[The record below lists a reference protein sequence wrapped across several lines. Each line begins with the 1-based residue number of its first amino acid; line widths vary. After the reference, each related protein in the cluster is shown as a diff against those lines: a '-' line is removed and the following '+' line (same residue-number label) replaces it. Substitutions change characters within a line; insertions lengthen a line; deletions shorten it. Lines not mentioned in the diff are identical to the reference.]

1 MTDLIVTMDGPA
13 GTGKSTVSRAV
24 ALRLGLPHLD
34 TGAYYRA
41 AGLAAMRAGVDLE
54 DGAEVAGV
62 VASSDL
68 DQVDG
73 RMLLEGE
80 DVSTRI
86 RSPEVTTASSR
97 VSAHPEVRKVLVT
110 RQREWVERHQNRAVV
125 EGRDIGS
132 VVFPHATLKIYL
144 DARPEVRARRRA
156 DQTGGD
162 VSEVLAEL
170 AARDHRDS
178 TRQASPLSI
187 PTDAMVVDT
196 SDMTF
201 DEVVDRVVARA
212 GQPTG

>member
-1 MTDLIVTMDGPA
+1 VTDLIVTMDGPA